1 MSVKFHKNLQILANA
16 GSGKT
21 HTLITRILTLL
32 SMGKDPSKII
42 ALTFTRNAAG
52 EFLTKIL
59 LRLAA
64 ASTSVEEADKLSKD
78 TGYTKSCS
86 DYLGQLK
93 LLLSQLDKLQLTTL
107 DSFFSK
113 VVGAFPQEL
122 GLVDQPK
129 LLDPSAEELT
139 GARTLR
145 KALRKLKLKSPTD
158 FHLVADS
165 FLQMDEGSAKRS
177 LTSRLDSF
185 RTDAHAELLEY
196 PENDYWGNDVRI
208 WPSGS
213 PFRKLTEAEL
223 EGCRQTLLAEQPDP
237 AFTTEAAKAWRIM
250 TNLVPGAKGNSIT
263 TQIISNLDDWR
274 NGAAELSYRRKYAI
288 SAQSQK
294 AAAALVENY
303 IHRSV
308 DYRAREAKAIFRLL
322 EIHEEEYAAE
332 VRARG
337 VLTFSDITNLL
348 QPTGSFNADRL
359 MIDERLDIQFDHWL
373 LDEFQDTSRSQYRAL
388 ANLLQEVISST
399 EDRSFFCVGDI
410 KQAIYG
416 WRGGDARLFKE
427 ILAHYNKHGDLIHD
441 EPLSASWRS
450 SQTVLDALN
459 STFST
464 IPSYAGIPEEARR
477 RWTEGWNDHTR
488 SPKAPPLEGYFEWK
502 VVEPGDEP
510 GENVQEEVITLLA
523 GVKEKLAQGMTV
535 ALLVRSGEDARRW
548 LEILGAHG
556 IDALSQSNPSVGGDN
571 PLAAAVRSAFSLLA
585 HPGDRFALNHL
596 RMKPLVQVPLW
607 CREGAFD
614 LHHFLVQGGEHLSQG
629 GFSSTME
636 WLLKALT
643 GSESGLLTA
652 DDTFSRERATA
663 LQRIAIKADE
673 TGISDIDDFL
683 QLLIEYEEPGL
694 SAPNAVQ
701 VMTIHKSK
709 GLEYDMV
716 VIPFLGSV
724 SAIDSLKNEVIDRCN
739 ATDPSSNET
748 LLMRLPSQ
756 EISKAPGN
764 ELLAKAQE
772 GKRAEK
778 AYEELCNWYVA
789 MSRAKQGLYIV
800 STLPDAKN
808 ERSPDSDC
816 PSITLLLKWTLG
828 EGDRSM
834 GNPDWAANFQPE
846 VEKQYPVET
855 PSVLALAPRP
865 SPLEKFLPSNHVESA
880 LPGSKAFAERSA
892 TALGTAVHK
901 FFESIEWLDHATS
914 WRVPALASSDSNPDA
929 VELMIPC
936 IASASVQK
944 LLTKPKGATRV
955 WREKRFDI
963 IVEGSGGAD
972 GKSHRHWISGCF
984 DRVVIHEDAGGRIT
998 GADLIDFKT
1007 DQCSRDQLVEKHT
1020 PQLLIYRGALTR
1032 LLGIAEEDIRMI
1044 LVQVRAEDPV
1054 VLLP

>member
-1 MSVKFHKNLQILANA
+1 MNVEFHKNLQILANA

-64 ASTSVEEADKLSKD
+64 ASSSMEEARKLSKD
-78 TGYTKSCS
+78 TGHTKSCS

-158 FHLVADS
+158 FQLVADS

-177 LTSRLDSF
+177 LTRRLDSF
-185 RTDAHAELLEY
+185 RTDAHGELLEY
-196 PENDYWGNDVRI
+196 PEGDFWGNEAKI
-208 WPSGS
+208 WPNGS

-223 EGCRQTLLAEQPDP
+223 EGCRQTILAEHPVP
-237 AFTTEAAKAWRIM
+237 AFTAEAAKAWRIM
-250 TNLVPGAKGNSIT
+250 TSVVPGTKSNSIIA
-263 TQIISNLDDWR
+263 QIITNLDDWR
-274 NGAAELSYRRKYAI
+274 KGSAELSYRRRYAI
-288 SAQSQK
+288 SPTSQK

-303 IHRSV
+303 LHLSV
-308 DYRAREAKAIFRLL
+308 NYRAREAKAIFRLL
-322 EIHEEEYAAE
+322 EIHEEEYEAE
-332 VRARG
+332 VRAKG

-348 QPTGSFNADRL
+348 QPSEAFDADRL

-373 LDEFQDTSRSQYRAL
+373 LDEFQDTSRSQYRVL

-427 ILAHYNKHGDLIHD
+427 ILGHYNKHGQLIHD
-441 EPLSASWRS
+441 KPLSESWRS
-450 SQTVLDALN
+450 SQSVLDALN
-459 STFST
+459 STFSSIDT
-464 IPSYAGIPEEARR
+464 YVGIPKEARR
-477 RWTEGWNDHTR
+477 RWKDGWNDHTR
-488 SPKAPPLEGYFEWK
+488 SPQAKPLEGYFEWK
-502 VVEPGDEP
+502 VVENGEEAGDHI
-510 GENVQEEVITLLA
+510 QEEVIALLT
-523 GVKEKLAQGMTV
+523 GVKEKLAKGMTV
-535 ALLVRSGEDARRW
+535 ALLVRSGDDARTW
-548 LEILGAHG
+548 LDILGAHG
-556 IDALSQSNPSVGGDN
+556 ILALSQSNPRVGGDN

-596 RMKPLVQVPLW
+596 RMNPLGEVPLW
-607 CREGAFD
+607 WREGAFD

-636 WLLKALT
+636 WILETLT
-643 GSESGLLTA
+643 GAESGLLA
-652 DDTFSRERATA
+652 PGDTFSRERASA

-673 TGISDIDDFL
+673 SGISDIDDFL
-683 QLLIEYEEPGL
+683 QLLSEYEEPGL

-716 VIPFLGSV
+716 VIPFLRSA

-739 ATDPSSNET
+739 ASDPSCNET

-789 MSRAKQGLYIV
+789 MSRAKRGLYIV

-808 ERSPDSDC
+808 GKSPDKDC
-816 PSITLLLKWTLG
+816 PSITLLLKWSLG
-828 EGDRSM
+828 EDDRFL
-834 GNPDWAANFQPE
+834 GNPDWAQSFQPE
-846 VEKQYPVET
+846 VEKQCPVET
-855 PSVLALAPRP
+855 PPVLALAPRP
-865 SPLEKFLPSNHVESA
+865 SPLEKLLPSEHGESG

-901 FFESIEWLDHATS
+901 LFESIEWLDAVTP
-914 WRVPALASSDSNPDA
+914 WRVPALASSDSDAEA

-998 GADLIDFKT
+998 GADLIDFKA
-1007 DQCSRDQLVEKHT
+1007 DQCSQDQLVEKHT
-1020 PQLLIYRGALTR
+1020 PQLLSYRGALTR

-1044 LVQVRAEDPV
+1044 LVHVRAEDPV
-1054 VLLP
+1054 VLLS